1 MQNSHSRKGEFQ
13 MSLNPKALVALGAV
27 ITEGTVTAAAQRL
40 HRTQPV
46 VSRLIAQLE
55 SAVGFA
61 LFRRQGGRLL
71 PTAEGLRFYRESE
84 RAFSALSEIES
95 AARNIRERRD
105 VPLRILAHVHIAY
118 GLLQLALRTFC
129 ARNPGFRFAIE
140 IRQREYI
147 SHWIANRQF
156 DVGLS
161 PQPVSDP
168 AVDVE
173 PLVKAPVCVVV
184 PAGHPLARKKRIS
197 VAEIA
202 KEPIIATR
210 PGSSMRTRLDAL
222 FAAAGMTPIVRGET
236 ATSLSAC
243 QLVGQIAGVTIS
255 DPFTCNLFF
264 EDPAVCIRLLHP
276 RMDIEY
282 AVLHR
287 AGEVRS
293 PIVQQFIEGLRQTA
307 REAADGV
314 VHRAAVSRAS
324 RRKP

>member
-1 MQNSHSRKGEFQ
+1 

-27 ITEGTVTAAAQRL
+27 ITEGTVTAAAQRM

-61 LFRRQGGRLL
+61 LFRREGGRLL

-84 RAFSALSEIES
+84 RAFSAFSEIES

-118 GLLQLALRTFC
+118 GLLQLALRPFC
-129 ARNPGFRFAIE
+129 ARDPGFRFAIE

-161 PQPVSDP
+161 PQPVNDP
-168 AVDVE
+168 RVDAE
-173 PLVKAPVCVVV
+173 PLVKAPVCVVL
-184 PAGHPLARKKRIS
+184 PRRHPLARKRRIGI
-197 VAEIA
+197 AEIG
-202 KEPIIATR
+202 KEPLIATR
-210 PGSSMRTRLDAL
+210 PGSSIRTRVDAL
-222 FAAAGMTPIVRGET
+222 FAAAGMSPVVRGET

-243 QLVGQIAGVTIS
+243 QFAGQGAGVTIS
-255 DPFTCNLFF
+255 DPFICNLFI
-264 EDPAVCIRLLHP
+264 EDPTICIRLLHP

-282 AVLHR
+282 SVLR
-287 AGEVRS
+287 RSGEVPS
-293 PIVQQFIEGLRQTA
+293 PIVQQFVEGVRQTA
-307 REAADGV
+307 REVVEAVVRHAAG
-314 VHRAAVSRAS
+314 RRRSR
-324 RRKP
+324 

>member
-1 MQNSHSRKGEFQ
+1 MVGNGAL

-27 ITEGTVTAAAQRL
+27 ITEGTVTAAAQRM

-61 LFRRQGGRLL
+61 LFRREGGRLL

-84 RAFSALSEIES
+84 RAFSAFSEIES

-118 GLLQLALRTFC
+118 GLLQLALRPFC
-129 ARNPGFRFAIE
+129 ARDPGFRFAIE

-161 PQPVSDP
+161 PQPVNDP
-168 AVDVE
+168 RVDAE
-173 PLVKAPVCVVV
+173 PLVKAPVCVVL
-184 PAGHPLARKKRIS
+184 PRRHPLARKRRIGI
-197 VAEIA
+197 AEIG
-202 KEPIIATR
+202 KEPLIATR
-210 PGSSMRTRLDAL
+210 PGSSIRTRVDAL
-222 FAAAGMTPIVRGET
+222 FAAAGMSPVVRGET

-243 QLVGQIAGVTIS
+243 QFAGQGVGVTIS
-255 DPFTCNLFF
+255 DPFICNLFI
-264 EDPAVCIRLLHP
+264 EDPTICIRLLHP

-282 AVLHR
+282 SVLR
-287 AGEVRS
+287 RSGEVPS
-293 PIVQQFIEGLRQTA
+293 PIVQQFVEGVRQTA
-307 REAADGV
+307 REVVEAVVRHAAG
-314 VHRAAVSRAS
+314 RRRSR
-324 RRKP
+324 

>member
-1 MQNSHSRKGEFQ
+1 

-27 ITEGTVTAAAQRL
+27 ITEGTVTAAAQRM

-61 LFRRQGGRLL
+61 LFRREGGRLL

-84 RAFSALSEIES
+84 RAFSAFSEIES

-118 GLLQLALRTFC
+118 GLLHLALRPFC

-147 SHWIANRQF
+147 SDWIANRQF

-161 PQPVSDP
+161 PQPVNDP
-168 AVDVE
+168 RVDAE
-173 PLVKAPVCVVV
+173 PLVKAPLCVVL
-184 PAGHPLARKKRIS
+184 PGKHPLARKRRIGI
-197 VAEIA
+197 AEIG

-210 PGSSMRTRLDAL
+210 PGSSIRTRVNAL
-222 FAAAGMTPIVRGET
+222 FAAAGMTPVVRGET

-243 QLVGQIAGVTIS
+243 QFAGQGVGVTLS
-255 DPFTCNLFF
+255 DPFTCNLFI
-264 EDPAVCIRLLHP
+264 EDPTICIRLLHP
-276 RMDIEY
+276 RVDIEY
-282 AVLHR
+282 SVLR
-287 AGEVRS
+287 LSGQVPS
-293 PIVQQFIEGLRQTA
+293 PTVQQFIEGVRQTA
-307 REAADGV
+307 REVVEAVVRHAAG
-314 VHRAAVSRAS
+314 RRRSR
-324 RRKP
+324 

>member
-1 MQNSHSRKGEFQ
+1 

-27 ITEGTVTAAAQRL
+27 ITEGTVTAAAQRM

-61 LFRRQGGRLL
+61 LFRREGGRLL

-84 RAFSALSEIES
+84 RAFSAFSEIES

-118 GLLQLALRTFC
+118 GLLQLALRPFC
-129 ARNPGFRFAIE
+129 ARDPGFRFAIE

-161 PQPVSDP
+161 PQPVNDP
-168 AVDVE
+168 RVDAE
-173 PLVKAPVCVVV
+173 PLVKAPVCVVL
-184 PAGHPLARKKRIS
+184 PRRHPLARKRRIGI
-197 VAEIA
+197 AEIG
-202 KEPIIATR
+202 KEPLIATR
-210 PGSSMRTRLDAL
+210 PGSSIRTRVDAL
-222 FAAAGMTPIVRGET
+222 FAAAGMTPVVRGET

-243 QLVGQIAGVTIS
+243 QFAGQGAGVTIS
-255 DPFTCNLFF
+255 DPFICNLFI
-264 EDPAVCIRLLHP
+264 EDPTICIRLLHP

-282 AVLHR
+282 SVLR
-287 AGEVRS
+287 RSGEVPS
-293 PIVQQFIEGLRQTA
+293 PIVQQFVEGVRQTA
-307 REAADGV
+307 REVVEAVVRHAAG
-314 VHRAAVSRAS
+314 RRRSR
-324 RRKP
+324 

>member
-1 MQNSHSRKGEFQ
+1 

-27 ITEGTVTAAAQRL
+27 ITEGTVTAAAQRM

-61 LFRRQGGRLL
+61 LFRREGGRLL

-84 RAFSALSEIES
+84 RAFSAFSEIES
-95 AARNIRERRD
+95 AAQNIRERRD

-118 GLLQLALRTFC
+118 GLLQLALPPFC
-129 ARNPGFRFAIE
+129 ASNPGFRFAIE

-161 PQPVSDP
+161 PQPVNDP
-168 AVDVE
+168 RVDAE
-173 PLVKAPVCVVV
+173 PLVKAPVCVVL
-184 PAGHPLARKKRIS
+184 PSRHPLARKQRIG
-197 VAEIA
+197 IA
-202 KEPIIATR
+202 QIGKEPIIATR
-210 PGSSMRTRLDAL
+210 PGSSIRTRVDAL

-243 QLVGQIAGVTIS
+243 QFAAQGVGVTIS
-255 DPFTCNLFF
+255 DPFICNLFI
-264 EDPAVCIRLLHP
+264 EDPTICIRLLHP

-282 AVLHR
+282 SVLR
-287 AGEVRS
+287 RSGEVPS
-293 PIVQQFIEGLRQTA
+293 PTVQQFVEGLRQTA
-307 REAADGV
+307 REVVEAVVRHAAG
-314 VHRAAVSRAS
+314 
-324 RRKP
+324 RRRSG

>member
-1 MQNSHSRKGEFQ
+1 

-27 ITEGTVTAAAQRL
+27 ITEGTVTAAAQRM

-61 LFRRQGGRLL
+61 LFRREGGRLL

-84 RAFSALSEIES
+84 RAFSAFSEIES
-95 AARNIRERRD
+95 AAQNIRERRD

-118 GLLQLALRTFC
+118 GLLQLALPPFC

-161 PQPVSDP
+161 PQPVNDP
-168 AVDVE
+168 RVDAE
-173 PLVKAPVCVVV
+173 PLVKAPVCVVL
-184 PAGHPLARKKRIS
+184 PGRHPLARRQRIGI
-197 VAEIA
+197 AEIG

-210 PGSSMRTRLDAL
+210 PGSSIRTRVDAL
-222 FAAAGMTPIVRGET
+222 FAAAGMTPVVRGET

-243 QLVGQIAGVTIS
+243 QFAAQGAGVTIS
-255 DPFTCNLFF
+255 DPFICNLFI
-264 EDPAVCIRLLHP
+264 EDPAICIRLLHP

-282 AVLHR
+282 SVLR
-287 AGEVRS
+287 RSGEVPS
-293 PIVQQFIEGLRQTA
+293 PTVQQFVEGLRQTA
-307 REAADGV
+307 REVVEAVVRHAAG
-314 VHRAAVSRAS
+314 
-324 RRKP
+324 RRRSG

>member
-1 MQNSHSRKGEFQ
+1 

-27 ITEGTVTAAAQRL
+27 MTEGTVTAAAQRM

-61 LFRRQGGRLL
+61 LFRREGGRLL

-84 RAFSALSEIES
+84 RAFSAFSEIES

-118 GLLQLALRTFC
+118 GLLQLVLGPFC
-129 ARNPGFRFAIE
+129 ARNPGFRFSIE

-156 DVGLS
+156 DVGFA
-161 PQPVSDP
+161 PQPVNDP
-168 AVDVE
+168 RVDAE
-173 PLVKAPVCVVV
+173 PLVKAPVCVVL
-184 PAGHPLARKKRIS
+184 PRRHPLARKRRIGIS
-197 VAEIA
+197 EIG

-210 PGSSMRTRLDAL
+210 PGSSIRTRVDAL
-222 FAAAGMTPIVRGET
+222 FAAAGMTPVVRGET

-243 QLVGQIAGVTIS
+243 QFAGQGVGVTIS
-255 DPFTCNLFF
+255 DPFTCNLFI
-264 EDPAVCIRLLHP
+264 EDPTICIRLLHP

-282 AVLHR
+282 SVLR
-287 AGEVRS
+287 PSGQVPS
-293 PIVQQFIEGLRQTA
+293 PTVQQFVEGVRQAA
-307 REAADGV
+307 REVVEAVVRHAAG
-314 VHRAAVSRAS
+314 RRRSR
-324 RRKP
+324 

>member
-1 MQNSHSRKGEFQ
+1 
-13 MSLNPKALVALGAV
+13 
-27 ITEGTVTAAAQRL
+27 
-40 HRTQPV
+40 
-46 VSRLIAQLE
+46 
-55 SAVGFA
+55 
-61 LFRRQGGRLL
+61 
-71 PTAEGLRFYRESE
+71 
-84 RAFSALSEIES
+84 
-95 AARNIRERRD
+95 
-105 VPLRILAHVHIAY
+105 VHIAY

>member
-1 MQNSHSRKGEFQ
+1 

-27 ITEGTVTAAAQRL
+27 ITEGTVTAAAQRM

-61 LFRRQGGRLL
+61 LFRREGGRLL

-84 RAFSALSEIES
+84 RAFSAFSEIES

-118 GLLQLALRTFC
+118 GLLQLALRPFC
-129 ARNPGFRFAIE
+129 ARDPGFRFAIE

-161 PQPVSDP
+161 PQPVNDP
-168 AVDVE
+168 RVDAE
-173 PLVKAPVCVVV
+173 PLVKAPVCVVL
-184 PAGHPLARKKRIS
+184 PRRHPLARKRRIGI
-197 VAEIA
+197 AEIG
-202 KEPIIATR
+202 KEPLIATR
-210 PGSSMRTRLDAL
+210 PGSSIRTRVDAL
-222 FAAAGMTPIVRGET
+222 FAAAGMSPVVRGET

-243 QLVGQIAGVTIS
+243 QFAGQGAGVTIS
-255 DPFTCNLFF
+255 DPFICNLFI
-264 EDPAVCIRLLHP
+264 EDPTICIRLLHP

-282 AVLHR
+282 SVLR
-287 AGEVRS
+287 RSGEVPS
-293 PIVQQFIEGLRQTA
+293 PIVQQFIEGVRQTA
-307 REAADGV
+307 REVVEAVVRHAAG
-314 VHRAAVSRAS
+314 RRRSR
-324 RRKP
+324 

>member
-1 MQNSHSRKGEFQ
+1 

-27 ITEGTVTAAAQRL
+27 ITEGTVTAAAHRM

-61 LFRRQGGRLL
+61 LFRREGGRLL

-105 VPLRILAHVHIAY
+105 VPLRILAQSHFAH
-118 GLLQLALRTFC
+118 GLLQLALGPFC

-147 SHWIANRQF
+147 SDWIANRQF
-156 DVGLS
+156 DVGFS
-161 PQPVSDP
+161 PQPVNDP
-168 AVDVE
+168 RVDVE
-173 PLVKAPVCVVV
+173 SLVKAPVCVVL
-184 PAGHPLARKKRIS
+184 PGRHPLARNQRIGI
-197 VAEIA
+197 AEIG

-210 PGSSMRTRLDAL
+210 PGSSIRTRLDAL
-222 FAAAGMTPIVRGET
+222 FAAAGMTPVVRGET
-236 ATSLSAC
+236 ATTLSAC
-243 QLVGQIAGVTIS
+243 QLAAQGAGVTLS
-255 DPFTCNLFF
+255 DPFMCNLVI
-264 EDPAVCIRLLHP
+264 EDPGICIRLLHP

-282 AVLHR
+282 AVLR
-287 AGEVRS
+287 RSGEVPS
-293 PIVQQFIEGLRQTA
+293 PTVQQFIEGVRQTA
-307 REAADGV
+307 REV
-314 VHRAAVSRAS
+314 VEAVVRHAAVSRTS